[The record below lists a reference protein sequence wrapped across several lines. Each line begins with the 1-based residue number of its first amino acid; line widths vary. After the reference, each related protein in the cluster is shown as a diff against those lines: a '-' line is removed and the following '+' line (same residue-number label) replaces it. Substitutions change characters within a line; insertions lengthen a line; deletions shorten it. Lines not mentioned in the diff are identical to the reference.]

1 MFLLWWL
8 DLSCIYIGSLG
19 LLYQSSPSYSPVCP
33 GDTVVF
39 TCNTNTGVVSWADN
53 SDGTG
58 SIGFSSNAIGQPPR
72 QIGIF
77 KVALIS
83 VNGMMFVSTATVD
96 NVTHSQSSSNIYCSA
111 DTINYNEMET
121 LTVRSMLWS

>member
-1 MFLLWWL
+1 MFILVSLFVLLFIL
-8 DLSCIYIGSLG
+8 LG

-39 TCNTNTGVVSWADN
+39 TCITNTGYIFWADN

-58 SIGFSSNAIGQPPR
+58 ALGYTSSNAIGQPPR
-72 QIGIF
+72 QLGIF
-77 KVALIS
+77 KIALTS
-83 VNGMMFVSTATVD
+83 VNGIMFVSTATVD

-111 DTINYNEMET
+111 DAMNYNDMDT
-121 LTVRSMLWS
+121 LTVRGKL

>member
-1 MFLLWWL
+1 M
-8 DLSCIYIGSLG
+8 
-19 LLYQSSPSYSPVCP
+19 
-33 GDTVVF
+33 VF
-39 TCNTNTGVVSWADN
+39 TCTTNTGIVSWADN

-58 SIGFSSNAIGQPPR
+58 NRGFSSSNAIGQPPR

-96 NVTHSQSSSNIYCSA
+96 NVTYSQSSSSIYCSA
-111 DTINYNEMET
+111 DTINYNDMET
-121 LTVRSMLWS
+121 LIVRSM